1 MWKYISQ
8 IFLGPINNIAL
19 FGLVQKIW
27 ERWTSIDTLSRQT
40 TIKSNPVTNAKYYIL
55 LRYSIVTLSRLNYS
69 DAALFI
75 ETV

>member
-19 FGLVQKIW
+19 FGLVQKFG
-27 ERWTSIDTLSRQT
+27 IDTLSSQT
-40 TIKSNPVTNAKYYIL
+40 TIKSNPVTNPRYYIL
-55 LRYSIVTLSRLNYS
+55 LKYSIVTSSRLNYS

-75 ETV
+75 ETI